1 MYMLQISLQLVAID
15 KIVAAS
21 SPGEHLLPNRGKIKD
36 PNREKHHPEPICF
49 ESKSKMLSGGCRIE
63 HLIGQ
68 DFPVQFF
75 VNNESSRPLKI
86 ARK

>member
-21 SPGEHLLPNRGKIKD
+21 SHGEHLLPNRGKIKD
-36 PNREKHHPEPICF
+36 PNREKYHPEPTCF
-49 ESKSKMLSGGCRIE
+49 ESKSKMLSGGYRIE
-63 HLIGQ
+63 HLVGQ
-68 DFPVQFF
+68 DFPVRFF